1 MIVGRGCH
9 PQKPSSA
16 APSRTTVTGEHIL
29 GLFVTFEGPEGCGKT
44 SQLHLLAAYLRDQDC
59 DVLTTREPGG
69 TPISERVRA
78 IVLDPAHTDMEPT
91 TEFLLFSAARAQHVA
106 EVIRPHLE
114 RGGVVLCDRFADSSL
129 AYQGYGYG
137 LDLKARRAIT
147 HFATGGLVPDLTVLL
162 DLPVEVGLLRK
173 AGGRGDAW
181 NRMEQKQIDYHERVR
196 AGYLAMAADEP
207 GRWEIVDAS
216 GDIQTVQSAIRT
228 PVMHALAARGF
239 VAQDSTA
246 A

>member
-1 MIVGRGCH
+1 M
-9 PQKPSSA
+9 
-16 APSRTTVTGEHIL
+16 

-44 SQLHLLAAYLRDQDC
+44 SQMRQLAAYLRDQGC

-78 IVLDPAHTDMEPT
+78 IVLDPAHPNMEPT

-137 LDLKARRAIT
+137 LDLEARRAIT
-147 HFATGGLVPDLTVLL
+147 HFATGGLVPDLTLLL
-162 DLPVEVGLLRK
+162 DLPVEVGLHRK
-173 AGGRGDAW
+173 AGGWGDAW

-207 GRWEIVDAS
+207 ERWVTIDAT
-216 GDIQTVQSAIRT
+216 GDMRSVQDAIRR
-228 PVMHALAARGF
+228 PILRHLVQRGI
-239 VAQDSTA
+239 VAQDSPA

>member
-1 MIVGRGCH
+1 M
-9 PQKPSSA
+9 
-16 APSRTTVTGEHIL
+16 

-44 SQLHLLAAYLRDQDC
+44 TQLRVLATYLRDQGC

-69 TPISERVRA
+69 TQISERVRA
-78 IVLDPAHTDMEPT
+78 IVLDPVHTSMEPT

-114 RGGVVLCDRFADSSL
+114 SGGVVLCDRFADSSL

-137 LDLKARRAIT
+137 LDLEVRRAIT
-147 HFATGGLVPDLTVLL
+147 HFATGGLVPDLTFLL
-162 DLPVEVGLLRK
+162 DLPVEVGLRRK

-196 AGYLAMAADEP
+196 AGYLAMAASEP
-207 GRWEIVDAS
+207 ERWVMIDAT
-216 GDIQTVQSAIRT
+216 GDFPSVQAAIRAPIMDT
-228 PVMHALAARGF
+228 LAERGLRMSG
-239 VAQDSTA
+239 STEGYQQ
-246 A
+246 